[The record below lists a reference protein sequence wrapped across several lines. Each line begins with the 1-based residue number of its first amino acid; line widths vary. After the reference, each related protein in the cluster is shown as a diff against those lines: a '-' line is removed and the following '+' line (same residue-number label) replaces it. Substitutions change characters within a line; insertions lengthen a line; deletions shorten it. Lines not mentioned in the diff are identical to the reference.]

1 MQAAPDEPKP
11 KVEWGRST
19 ASDVRAQDGEAAGS
33 ARNAASNLPDHTPAL
48 GIPETGSAGGRVV
61 SGAALVQPQ
70 GEGRACLH
78 SSTFL
83 AGRAVVPA
91 SAQEQVDGPGAPP
104 GATIGVPAVV
114 PAAAVSAARGGASAG
129 GAGACRSV
137 MQRHLPADTP
147 PQRSKPTLR
156 VTDVTSAPPP
166 LTPMSYTPRRTQLDD
181 RTLQYL
187 MSKWG
192 GRAQQLELVR
202 PGPGPPVGGA
212 ACSDASGA
220 VARPSQGSDAKLQTP
235 EAAASGHRTGPTLT
249 GTKVDAPRVAPEEG
263 PADSDATAGDRTKT
277 ETPEATQR
285 GGHGTHGSRLG
296 RHGRVRSPALAGDRT
311 MTDSPEV
318 GGLLAAASPGRGC
331 TGGAAS
337 SEKKPSR
344 KACTASQTRAVGSP
358 GVSHAASRASGDRV
372 APTGET
378 SRGPTPASAPG
389 MWADSCEHPSPAA
402 ASPASPASRA
412 EGGNRGEF
420 STPGPMLAPA
430 QEADDDTENN
440 DAESQKSLAL
450 GDINTRLNSVDS
462 RASRR
467 GESVA
472 ASTGSRAAG
481 GAADISGF
489 NMDRYEGESSVSTE
503 CPEIR
508 ESLMANSP
516 ESRGGWPTSSS
527 SARSV
532 GSWRR
537 TIEAESPDGTP
548 SLPFSQ
554 GASPHGDA
562 HDSSACHSPIRPY
575 LSDQLVA
582 SPEPQRPL
590 STETLGAEASSRN
603 GARTASRAE
612 APQGGERALEEGEQA
627 APATLIHV
635 NAQELTF
642 LQARPEGEGRCEQV
656 LLVRNESPGPVALS
670 YTCLGE
676 DMASSS
682 PAFKVCGSM
691 LDAAPILAPGQTS
704 TLTVSC
710 DASAFPRSA
719 TAAGAEDAGEAPA
732 GNGGVLA
739 IVAMAVSEMHK
750 AGVRGSTG
758 EAFCQHVGL
767 RFLPPLPGA
776 RPSSTS
782 SPQPAPSPP
791 AASSAA
797 VASTRCIHTTAP
809 ATLGPEMP
817 AEGSRRSTPNAG
829 VLPDTPKQ
837 PTETCPSRDS
847 PGARTAELSQSE
859 PCDDAAACPGA
870 AMHGSA
876 AEVERADK
884 TAVQRGALGAVDGE
898 CLAVPAATHCVGAA
912 EVPADRRGAGG
923 AVEGDM
929 WFVDVS
935 GVDLGRVYIQDRN
948 QCILGGTEC
957 GADDG
962 TARGVFSVVNP
973 SGVDL
978 HFHVRVIPPVA
989 SSASSPAFVVASA
1002 GADVQQASASLVL
1015 TVPARHSRQLRVG
1028 IDARAYDFSGCV
1040 CCRGELSVSTIAHPH
1055 DLTALLNPP
1064 GCHALND
1071 AAGHQRA
1078 EVVGAGS
1085 ASIGLAC
1092 EVGFCRLQVAGE
1104 VEEVLVGCCRGDQAQ
1119 HVIGN

>member
-1 MQAAPDEPKP
+1 MQAAPGEPKE
-11 KVEWGRST
+11 VEWGRST
-19 ASDVRAQDGEAAGS
+19 ASDLRALNGEAAGS
-33 ARNAASNLPDHTPAL
+33 TRNAASILSDQTPAL
-48 GIPETGSAGGRVV
+48 MSD
-61 SGAALVQPQ
+61 AALVLPQ
-70 GEGRACLH
+70 EEGRACPH

-91 SAQEQVDGPGAPP
+91 SAQQQVDRPGARP
-104 GATIGVPAVV
+104 GATNGVPAVV
-114 PAAAVSAARGGASAG
+114 AAAAVSAAWGGARAG
-129 GAGACRSV
+129 GAGACGSV
-137 MQRHLPADTP
+137 LQRHLPPDTP
-147 PQRSKPTLR
+147 AQRSKPTLR
-156 VTDVTSAPPP
+156 VTDVTSGPPP

-192 GRAQQLELVR
+192 GRAQQLELQQ
-202 PGPGPPVGGA
+202 PGPEPPAAGA
-212 ACSDASGA
+212 ACSDASA
-220 VARPSQGSDAKLQTP
+220 AAAARPSQGSDSKLQSP
-235 EAAASGHRTGPTLT
+235 RAAASGHRTGPPLT
-249 GTKVDAPRVAPEEG
+249 GTQVDTPRVVPEEG
-263 PADSDATAGDRTKT
+263 PTDSDATAGDRTKT
-277 ETPEATQR
+277 ETPEATQG
-285 GGHGTHGSRLG
+285 GGHGTHGSLFG
-296 RHGRVRSPALAGDRT
+296 LHGRVRSPALAGDRT

-318 GGLLAAASPGRGC
+318 GGLLAAALPGRGR
-331 TGGAAS
+331 TGVAAS

-344 KACTASQTRAVGSP
+344 RACTASQKRGVGSP
-358 GVSHAASRASGDRV
+358 GVGHAASRASGDGV
-372 APTGET
+372 ALKGET

-389 MWADSCEHPSPAA
+389 TWADSCEQPSPAA
-402 ASPASPASRA
+402 ASAASPASRA
-412 EGGNRGEF
+412 EGGDRGEF
-420 STPGPMLAPA
+420 STPGPVLAPA
-430 QEADDDTENN
+430 QEADDDTEHY
-440 DAESQKSLAL
+440 DAESHKSLAL
-450 GDINTRLNSVDS
+450 GDINTRLDSVDS

-467 GESVA
+467 GKSVA
-472 ASTGSRAAG
+472 ASTGSRAASRA
-481 GAADISGF
+481 AADISGF

-516 ESRGGWPTSSS
+516 ESRGSCPTSSS

-537 TIEAESPDGTP
+537 TIESASPDGTP
-548 SLPFSQ
+548 SLQLSQ

-562 HDSSACHSPIRPY
+562 HDSSSCHSPIRPY
-575 LSDQLVA
+575 FSDQHA
-582 SPEPQRPL
+582 SPAPPRL
-590 STETLGAEASSRN
+590 STEALSTEALSRN

-612 APQGGERALEEGEQA
+612 APQGGEGALEEGEQA

-642 LQARPEGEGRCEQV
+642 LPARPEGEGGCEQV
-656 LLVRNESPGPVALS
+656 LLVRNASPGPVALS

-719 TAAGAEDAGEAPA
+719 TAAGAEDAGEAPD

-750 AGVRGSTG
+750 AGVRGSSG
-758 EAFCQHVGL
+758 EAFCQHVSL
-767 RFLPPLPGA
+767 RCLPPLPGA

-782 SPQPAPSPP
+782 SPQPAPSSA

-797 VASTRCIHTTAP
+797 VASTRCTHTTDP
-809 ATLGPEMP
+809 ATLGPETP
-817 AEGSRRSTPNAG
+817 AEGSRRSTPNATRG

-837 PTETCPSRDS
+837 PTDTCPSRDS
-847 PGARTAELSQSE
+847 PGARTDVLSLPE
-859 PCDDAAACPGA
+859 PGDDAAACPGA

-876 AEVERADK
+876 AKVERADK
-884 TAVQRGALGAVDGE
+884 TALQRGAVGAVDGD
-898 CLAVPAATHCVGAA
+898 CLAVPAATHCLGAA
-912 EVPADRRGAGG
+912 EVPAVRRGAGG

-929 WFVDVS
+929 WFVDVI
-935 GVDLGRVYIQDRN
+935 GVDLGRIYIQDRN

-957 GADDG
+957 GEDDG
-962 TARGVFSVVNP
+962 AAKGGFSVVNP

-978 HFHVRVIPPVA
+978 HFHVRVISPAA

-1015 TVPARHSRQLRVG
+1015 TVPARHSRQLWVG

-1040 CCRGELSVSTIAHPH
+1040 CCRGELSISTLAHPH

-1064 GCHALND
+1064 GCHALDD
-1071 AAGHQRA
+1071 AAGPQRA
-1078 EVVGAGS
+1078 DVVAARS
-1085 ASIGLAC
+1085 ASVDLAC

-1104 VEEVLVGCCRGDQAQ
+1104 VEEVQLGCCRGDQAQ
-1119 HVIGN
+1119 HVIGNVT